1 MSEDSITAD
10 TQVPLR
16 KQISPFEIQK
26 KYTIT
31 TYDMSKVHRAS
42 GKIKITNTRSESLKL
57 KPQTRVV
64 SGDIVYRTQ

>member
-26 KYTIT
+26 KYIIT
-31 TYDMSKVHRAS
+31 TYDTSKVRRAK

-57 KPQTRVV
+57 KPQTRVI
-64 SGDIVYRTQ
+64 SEDIVYRTQ